1 MKRIQLTLTL
11 ALLPVAASCTT
22 DPAALGTGAQAV
34 IGGNGDECPKL
45 GCSSNSAYLGPT
57 EFHELDETGVTANA
71 EGLKITSFTKNGV
84 AYRADVTG
92 TTLVGKQYIVGF
104 GWINALTGQGL
115 VGAQFAIDGVGA
127 KYAVTIYN
135 TSTVQK
141 FWQGPAGLV
150 NTYEL
155 RWRQTYP
162 AVTHD
167 VPVCKDPPNRID
179 GEGKEWDSITEAIL
193 FTGDRYDTDRLTVTA
208 SSTRASGPW
217 FNIGCAGT
225 VLAKLA
231 LNRHTD
237 ATQTAAMPTTQA
249 QRQTMLKM
257 YTADVCNTGDAF
269 TVQGT
274 PIRWWSTAG
283 WSSPSIALNSV
294 EAHWNDTGVTCLDIH
309 RLHGSFN
316 DMDAQIADACAAA
329 NKTVPSCVG
338 DQTPYYLRTASP
350 AMP

>member
-1 MKRIQLTLTL
+1 MKRTTLTLTL
-11 ALLPVAASCTT
+11 ALLPLAASCT
-22 DPAALGTGAQAV
+22 DDLGLGSEALPV

-57 EFHELDETGVTANA
+57 EFHELDETGATANA
-71 EGLKITSFTKNGV
+71 EGLRITSFTKNGA

-92 TTLVGKQYIVGF
+92 TVLVGKQYILGF

-115 VGAQFAIDGVGA
+115 VGAEFAVDGPTA
-127 KYAVTIYN
+127 RYAIKITSA
-135 TSTVQK
+135 STVQK

-155 RWRQTYP
+155 QWRQTYP
-162 AVTHD
+162 AVTHA

-193 FTGDRYDTDRLTVTA
+193 FTGDRYNTDTLTVTA
-208 SSTRASGPW
+208 SSPRGAGNW

-225 VLAKLA
+225 VIAKLA

-249 QRQTMLKM
+249 QRQAMLKM
-257 YTADVCNTGDAF
+257 YTSDVCNTGEAF

-274 PIRWWSTAG
+274 PIRWVSTGG
-283 WSSPSIALNSV
+283 WSSPAIPVASS
-294 EAHWNDTGVTCLDIH
+294 EAHWNESGATCLDVH

-316 DMDAQIADACAAA
+316 DMDSQIAASCAAA
-329 NKTVPSCVG
+329 GKVLLPCAG
-338 DQTPYYLRTASP
+338 DQSPFYLRTYSP
-350 AMP
+350 ATP